1 MSDRERV
8 TITSGM
14 DPNDGCPLNLLAFKI
29 HKNAVN
35 HGWWESHRT
44 FPEVI
49 ALIHSELSEALE
61 EYRKGHNPTKV
72 YYNPEDPNK
81 PEGIPIELADAIIRI
96 LDYCNFSQIDI
107 ERAILLKHKYN
118 ITRPYRHGGKKC

>member
-14 DPNDGCPLNLLAFKI
+14 DPNDGCPLNL
-29 HKNAVN
+29 
-35 HGWWESHRT
+35 
-44 FPEVI
+44 
-49 ALIHSELSEALE
+49 
-61 EYRKGHNPTKV
+61 
-72 YYNPEDPNK
+72 
-81 PEGIPIELADAIIRI
+81 I